1 MKRAFALLCAIL
13 ALAVAVA
20 ADERTK
26 MTAEEIINKH
36 LEAVGGKEA
45 LAKFKSRVALG
56 TVKREGHPDEE
67 FAIMSEAPNRVSARF
82 VFKQGD
88 WQLTYD
94 GTRTIHRPQ
103 FPRTLADIEQKHH
116 EMLSSGLMF
125 NSISLYNLLSED
137 DRGDV
142 KMEAKGM
149 KKVAGRN
156 AHIVEIKSGK
166 LSKMRLYF
174 DAETFMWVRTDYGSI
189 TKRQQMRGFTNDI
202 ENRGVEDATINFY
215 VETSDFKEVDGIKLP
230 YRFVQVITE
239 PFINK
244 THSTMIGT
252 IKEYRHNIQID
263 PGMFR

>member
-1 MKRAFALLCAIL
+1 MKRGFAVFCALL
-13 ALAVAVA
+13 ALIVAVT
-20 ADERTK
+20 ADEKTK

-36 LEAVGGKEA
+36 LEAAGGKEA

-56 TVKREGHPDEE
+56 TIKREGHPDED
-67 FAIMSEAPNRVSARF
+67 FAIMSEAPNRVSARYI
-82 VFKQGD
+82 FKQGD

-94 GTRTIHRPQ
+94 GTRSINRPQ
-103 FPRTLADIEQKHH
+103 FPRALADVEQKHH

-125 NSISLYNLLSED
+125 NSISLYNLLLED
-137 DRGDV
+137 DRSNV
-142 KMEAKGM
+142 KMEAKGT

-156 AHIVEIKSGK
+156 AYIVEIKRGN
-166 LSKMRLYF
+166 LPKMRLYF
-174 DAETFMWVRTDYGSI
+174 DAETFMWVRTDYGNV
-189 TKRQQMRGFTNDI
+189 TRREQMGAFTNDI
-202 ENRGVEDATINFY
+202 QNKGVENATIDFY

-230 YRFVQVITE
+230 FRFVQVITQ